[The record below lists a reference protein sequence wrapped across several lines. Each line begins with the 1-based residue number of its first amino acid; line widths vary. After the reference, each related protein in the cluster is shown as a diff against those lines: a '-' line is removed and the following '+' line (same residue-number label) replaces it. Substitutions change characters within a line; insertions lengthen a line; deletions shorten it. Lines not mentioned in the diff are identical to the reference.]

1 MILPLK
7 KYKTFIRLLSFLFC
21 YLFFAFDSIQAQI
34 GNIYDAN
41 QEDAAGINA
50 LMSAVVN
57 NDVNGVRFFAKAGRA
72 LLNQKN
78 FGGATALHLACR
90 EGNFEILKI
99 LLESGADANAID
111 NEGWTPLMRAA
122 LSGNNDSVWWL
133 MKYSANAANINLV
146 GESAIIHATIA
157 NCADCLNTMFE
168 KFNFIK
174 LMDIRLLKEQLTDA
188 FIIARNHDN
197 QVIQSLLESYL
208 DQVIKSAPLIE
219 KEKKTTNEETSEKTF
234 KITADKEAV
243 KTSKPLKKQ
252 IKEDQKTD
260 HQPVQSVI
268 HKHIYK
274 FINNC
279 DCEPLKIL
287 PQNKI
292 DNNQTLK
299 KESEKEVIFLIKKS
313 ETGSKTKS
321 VNDDKFRFISGPKGK
336 IMKLKI
342 EPRLKKDDEIIKQVV
357 ADQKPQ
363 IARIESL
370 ITSSAAKKSAIKHQE
385 TIKKNEMPKENQ
397 DSQNVAPKF
406 IIGKL
411 PSDTKSKIEN
421 KATERQISE
430 KPTEIEKT
438 VIIDLTK

>member
-1 MILPLK
+1 M
-7 KYKTFIRLLSFLFC
+7 
-21 YLFFAFDSIQAQI
+21 
-34 GNIYDAN
+34 
-41 QEDAAGINA
+41 
-50 LMSAVVN
+50 
-57 NDVNGVRFFAKAGRA
+57 
-72 LLNQKN
+72 
-78 FGGATALHLACR
+78 
-90 EGNFEILKI
+90 
-99 LLESGADANAID
+99 
-111 NEGWTPLMRAA
+111 
-122 LSGNNDSVWWL
+122 
-133 MKYSANAANINLV
+133 
-146 GESAIIHATIA
+146 
-157 NCADCLNTMFE
+157 
-168 KFNFIK
+168 
-174 LMDIRLLKEQLTDA
+174 
-188 FIIARNHDN
+188 
-197 QVIQSLLESYL
+197 
-208 DQVIKSAPLIE
+208 
-219 KEKKTTNEETSEKTF
+219 
-234 KITADKEAV
+234 
-243 KTSKPLKKQ
+243 
-252 IKEDQKTD
+252 
-260 HQPVQSVI
+260 
-268 HKHIYK
+268 
-274 FINNC
+274 
-279 DCEPLKIL
+279 
-287 PQNKI
+287 
-292 DNNQTLK
+292 K